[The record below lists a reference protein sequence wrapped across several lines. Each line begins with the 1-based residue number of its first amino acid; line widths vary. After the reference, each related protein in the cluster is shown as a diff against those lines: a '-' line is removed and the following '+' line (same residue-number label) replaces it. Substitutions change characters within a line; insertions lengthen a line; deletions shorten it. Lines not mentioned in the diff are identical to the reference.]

1 MCGRYS
7 LTTELAELERRFG
20 FAAGELAVLPRFN
33 IAPTQAA
40 LTVAR
45 GRAGNGAADAPN
57 RAGWMRWGLI
67 PSWAKGAGKGS
78 PLINARAETLT
89 AKPSF
94 RQALE
99 RRRCLILADGFYE
112 WPAAAGGQRW
122 PWRITLNSGEPF
134 AFAGLWERWQSPSGE
149 VIHSCAI
156 VTTAANELLAAIHP
170 RMPVILPPSAERD
183 WLDGELRDTQ
193 GLRAML
199 NPYPAGEMRCYRVS
213 ERVNAAGYEGPE
225 CVAPVSEGIGEYN
238 GRLL

>member
-7 LTTELAELERRFG
+7 LTTELAELEGRFG

-33 IAPTQAA
+33 VAPTQAA
-40 LTVAR
+40 LTVVG
-45 GRAGNGAADAPN
+45 GRAGNGADGAPN
-57 RAGWMRWGLI
+57 RAGLMRWGLI

-112 WPAAAGGQRW
+112 WPAAAGGQRF

-134 AFAGLWERWQSPSGE
+134 AFAGLWERWQSPGGE
-149 VIHSCAI
+149 VVHSCAI

-170 RMPVILPPSAERD
+170 RMPVILPRLAERD

-199 NPYPAGEMRCYRVS
+199 NPYPAAEMRCYRVS
-213 ERVNAAGYEGPE
+213 ERVNAAGYEGSE
-225 CVAPVSEGIGEYN
+225 CIAPVIEGAGEYN